1 MCGRSGFPIPS
12 LAALCR
18 CQNARGDNRNGRH
31 KLRGEQGKGEEGREH
46 PYPRWRR
53 RKHALLRGRHTL
65 SSASRRPP
73 RGHRVHPG
81 RGRATSSGLGRKQLF
96 LSGEGRGLSEIGRGR
111 RRLGCRRHMGSVMY
125 WLRHPA
131 VSHLKQHSSSRWIY
145 EERSCTFMT
154 CNLGKSICMS
164 HP

>member
-1 MCGRSGFPIPS
+1 MCGRSLRIPHPQPPS
-12 LAALCR
+12 PLCR

-31 KLRGEQGKGEEGREH
+31 KLRGEQGREH
-46 PYPRWRR
+46 PHPRWRR
-53 RKHALLRGRHTL
+53 RKHALRSGRHTL
-65 SSASRRPP
+65 LPRPP
-73 RGHRVHPG
+73 CGHRVHPG

-96 LSGEGRGLSEIGRGR
+96 LGGRGLSEIGR
-111 RRLGCRRHMGSVMY
+111 RRLGCRRHMGLVMY
-125 WLRHPA
+125 WLRLPTA
-131 VSHLKQHSSSRWIY
+131 SHHKQHSSSRWIY